1 MSETNAFVQLE
12 VTMEAIDKR
21 IATRIDCTK
30 LVYIKCIDGD
40 GKVARDVL
48 GHIKNISKTG
58 LRVESPLPIDTE
70 LVLISTL
77 DEEDKSIGIRS
88 RIVYSDKKET
98 GGYILGIKF
107 DAPETSCIKFIKAVV
122 KASRT
127 PIHPQTKMSSG
138 E

>member
-1 MSETNAFVQLE
+1 MDAQE
-12 VTMEAIDKR
+12 KR

-40 GKVARDVL
+40 GTVARDVL
-48 GHIKNISKTG
+48 GHILNISKTG
-58 LRVESPLPIDTE
+58 IRVETPLPIDTTQIM
-70 LVLISTL
+70 ISTL
-77 DEEDKSIGIRS
+77 DQNDRS
-88 RIVYSDKKET
+88 VGVRSQIVYSDKKES

-107 DAPETSCIKFIKAVV
+107 DAPDKSIIKFIKAVV

-127 PIHPQTKMSSG
+127 QNQPQAKMSSG